1 MLIKGPVFS
10 LTNEEESSHSLKKR
24 KTHILCM
31 EWKHIFLLNRTL
43 YGALENV
50 IVKLR

>member
-24 KTHILCM
+24 KTHIIYM
-31 EWKHIFLLNRTL
+31 ELKHIFLLNRTL
-43 YGALENV
+43 YGTSKNV